1 MGSSVSN
8 IVKKATSLPRKIVKT
23 VKKNPALLLAAVPFV
38 APAAFAGV
46 TGGLGSF
53 ATAAGRRA
61 ILTSA
66 LKRAAINAAAQK
78 LAGGKV
84 DLKGALISGGIGAA
98 VPNIGPISGIQND
111 MLREAVTGGITSLG
125 TQLARGQGIDLKQ
138 AALAGGISGGLQG
151 LQNVQQGGQF
161 FGGVDKTAGMELPPP
176 SYADTTDDFA
186 GTQLGEQP
194 QITQPTFRESMADV
208 NLQRGITDPSE
219 LQSFET
225 SKDYMTFDDSP
236 IEIGGAT
243 PVTPLPGGFIPSEG
257 LDAAEREA
265 AITAKRFPETKDLG
279 GAPVPTETQQI
290 AEGGKDL
297 FFQKDDIQSLG
308 QRYDNISS
316 AVKAGNYMDALRE
329 VGGAAMDRP
338 LTSIALSSL
347 VAGAMATPPGEEDDE
362 FDYAARKSEVSK
374 YLRQYG
380 SKFYSGADLDAFVSR
395 NLSEYAYGGRVGAMG
410 GGIMGV
416 PIRDNGA
423 GTMELDYRAK
433 GGFVPVGV
441 KEKADDVPAMLS
453 KNEFV
458 MTADAVRGAGN
469 GDIERGAQKM
479 YNTMKK
485 LESRIS

>member
-1 MGSSVSN
+1 MGSSVSR
-8 IVKKATSLPRKIVKT
+8 IVKKVTKIPRKVIKT
-23 VKKNPALLLAAVPFV
+23 VQKNPALLLAAVPFV
-38 APAAFAGV
+38 APAAFAGA
-46 TGGLGSF
+46 TGGLGTF
-53 ATAAGRRA
+53 ATAAGRKA

-125 TQLARGQGIDLKQ
+125 TQLARGQGVDLKQ

-151 LQNVQQGGQF
+151 LQNVQQGGEF
-161 FGGVDKTAGMELPPP
+161 FGGVDKTADQLPLYDEFEPISGAQP
-176 SYADTTDDFA
+176 VAPLGQQAQIDAD
-186 GTQLGEQP
+186 QLPLYDE
-194 QITQPTFRESMADV
+194 
-208 NLQRGITDPSE
+208 
-219 LQSFET
+219 FE
-225 SKDYMTFDDSP
+225 P
-236 IEIGGAT
+236 ISGAQ
-243 PVTPLPGGFIPSEG
+243 PVTPLAGGFEPSGGYGVDTEVTAKEFENPNLTTEKG
-257 LDAAEREA
+257 LLESIKSGAAERYSGVSDIVEGVKTGDIKTA
-265 AITAKRFPETKDLG
+265 ALGAVDLLRKPEISIGL
-279 GAPVPTETQQI
+279 PT
-290 AEGGKDL
+290 L
-297 FFQKDDIQSLG
+297 
-308 QRYDNISS
+308 IS
-316 AVKAGNYMDALRE
+316 YM
-329 VGGAAMDRP
+329 M
-338 LTSIALSSL
+338 
-347 VAGAMATPPGEEDDE
+347 TPKPGEEEDE
-362 FDYAARKSEVSK
+362 FDYAARKSKVGEF
-374 YLRQYG
+374 LRQYG
-380 SKFYSGADLDAFVSR
+380 SNFYSGAELDAFVSR

>member
-1 MGSSVSN
+1 
-8 IVKKATSLPRKIVKT
+8 
-23 VKKNPALLLAAVPFV
+23 
-38 APAAFAGV
+38 
-46 TGGLGSF
+46 
-53 ATAAGRRA
+53 
-61 ILTSA
+61 
-66 LKRAAINAAAQK
+66 
-78 LAGGKV
+78 
-84 DLKGALISGGIGAA
+84 
-98 VPNIGPISGIQND
+98 
-111 MLREAVTGGITSLG
+111 
-125 TQLARGQGIDLKQ
+125 
-138 AALAGGISGGLQG
+138 
-151 LQNVQQGGQF
+151 
-161 FGGVDKTAGMELPPP
+161 
-176 SYADTTDDFA
+176 
-186 GTQLGEQP
+186 
-194 QITQPTFRESMADV
+194 
-208 NLQRGITDPSE
+208 
-219 LQSFET
+219 
-225 SKDYMTFDDSP
+225 
-236 IEIGGAT
+236 
-243 PVTPLPGGFIPSEG
+243 
-257 LDAAEREA
+257 
-265 AITAKRFPETKDLG
+265 
-279 GAPVPTETQQI
+279 
-290 AEGGKDL
+290 
-297 FFQKDDIQSLG
+297 
-308 QRYDNISS
+308 
-316 AVKAGNYMDALRE
+316 MDALRE

-416 PIRDNGA
+416 PIRNNGA
-423 GTMELDYRAK
+423 GIMELDYRAE